1 MMVAVIVKVGENTR
15 DNKGRPDHE
24 PERVERLRL
33 STFSTKLGALFG
45 SLFPISL
52 TFLLDFHF
60 TFPPAF
66 LPAFSLTATTSGNC
80 TCIDSFTALCHID
93 TINAMGAMTRNQKD
107 EDEAAL
113 ILLQMADPDWELSS
127 SEKEMKDN
135 DTEQEPADLTEQS
148 MVDAKSPASN
158 DRAAV
163 VDFTSASE
171 SASAPST
178 PSSTSTFS
186 VKGASFAEI
195 DAHQQTIQQTRAA
208 LTAQQRASLK
218 LKPYSHYD
226 LEGKEIGILWQTRA
240 EHRTFRQ
247 TQRRRG
253 AKLVR
258 AGTTNGMKLPRQR

>member
-1 MMVAVIVKVGENTR
+1 
-15 DNKGRPDHE
+15 
-24 PERVERLRL
+24 
-33 STFSTKLGALFG
+33 
-45 SLFPISL
+45 
-52 TFLLDFHF
+52 
-60 TFPPAF
+60 
-66 LPAFSLTATTSGNC
+66 
-80 TCIDSFTALCHID
+80 
-93 TINAMGAMTRNQKD
+93 MGAMTRNQKE

-113 ILLQMADPDWELSS
+113 ILLQMAEPDWELLSF
-127 SEKEMKDN
+127 EKEIKDN
-135 DTEQEPADLTEQS
+135 DTEQEPADPEQS
-148 MVDAKSPASN
+148 MVDTESPTSN
-158 DRAAV
+158 GRAAV

-258 AGTTNGMKLPRQR
+258 AGTTTGMKLPRQR

>member
-1 MMVAVIVKVGENTR
+1 
-15 DNKGRPDHE
+15 
-24 PERVERLRL
+24 
-33 STFSTKLGALFG
+33 
-45 SLFPISL
+45 
-52 TFLLDFHF
+52 
-60 TFPPAF
+60 
-66 LPAFSLTATTSGNC
+66 
-80 TCIDSFTALCHID
+80 
-93 TINAMGAMTRNQKD
+93 MGAMTRNQKE

-113 ILLQMADPDWELSS
+113 ILLQMAEPDWQLPSF
-127 SEKEMKDN
+127 EKEIKDN

-148 MVDAKSPASN
+148 MVDAESPASN
-158 DRAAV
+158 GRAAV
-163 VDFTSASE
+163 IEFTSASE

-186 VKGASFAEI
+186 VKEI

-258 AGTTNGMKLPRQR
+258 AGTTTGMKLPRQR